1 MKTQDDLQFDTRSVL
16 VTPSQRQLAWQRT
29 EFYAFVHFSV
39 NTFTNREWGDGTEP
53 PSSRAGAKQEG
64 EIGRAHV

>member
-39 NTFTNREWGDGTEP
+39 NTLFC
-53 PSSRAGAKQEG
+53 AG
-64 EIGRAHV
+64 